1 MKKVKSILIVTLLI
15 TIQVS
20 CNEGA
25 AKRCGQEP
33 GFQTE
38 IVKIKYGTSFGFC
51 TGYCWK
57 QLVIKNDQLVFEK
70 MSREE
75 NEPVHCER
83 DIDCSEWI
91 PVAQNINLE
100 KFFTLNETIGCPDCA
115 DGGAEWIEIQT
126 QTSKH
131 KVTFD
136 YQSPP
141 SEISNYVA
149 DLRELMKTFDN
160 CN

>member
-1 MKKVKSILIVTLLI
+1 MNQLKRILIVALLI

-20 CNEGA
+20 CNEGTT
-25 AKRCGQEP
+25 KRCSQEP
-33 GFQTE
+33 GAQTE

-51 TGYCWK
+51 SGYCWK
-57 QLVIKNDQLVFEK
+57 QLVIKSDQLEFEK
-70 MSREE
+70 MSRDE
-75 NEPVHCER
+75 NEPVHCDRE
-83 DIDCSEWI
+83 IDCSEWI
-91 PVAQNINLE
+91 PVTQNINLA
-100 KFFTLNETIGCPDCA
+100 KFFTLDETIGCPDCA

-141 SEISNYVA
+141 SEISSYVA
-149 DLRELMKTFDN
+149 ELRELMKTFDN